1 MNHKTKSLVNKANID
16 GVSIIIPAYNEEK
29 GIAGTL
35 EEIRR
40 MTKNLEMECE
50 VIVVDDGSKD
60 NTAGIAAQN
69 GDTKII
75 QHTHNRGYG
84 AALKTGIHHATYDTV
99 VITDADG
106 TYPNADIPL
115 LLAEVEQYDCEMVV
129 GARTGEN
136 VRIPFIRKPA
146 KWTINKLANYLSR
159 TKIPDLNSGLRIM
172 KKSVVEK
179 YLGIL
184 PDGFSFTTTITLAM
198 LANGYL
204 VRYIP
209 IDYRKRE
216 GKSKI
221 KPIRDT
227 LNFIQLI
234 VKTVLYFEPLR
245 VFTPLSMV
253 FIFASLGVL
262 LYSFFFKPQIMD
274 ITTLVLF
281 VTGVQMLAIGMLAD
295 LINKRLR

>member
-1 MNHKTKSLVNKANID
+1 MNID
-16 GVSIIIPAYNEEK
+16 GVSIVIPAYNEEK
-29 GIAGTL
+29 GIAETL
-35 EEIRR
+35 EEIKR
-40 MTKNLEMECE
+40 MTKNLETECE

-60 NTAGIAAQN
+60 NTAEIATQS
-69 GDTKII
+69 GVKVI
-75 QHTHNRGYG
+75 QHPQNRGYG
-84 AALKTGIHHATYDTV
+84 ASLKTGIHHAKYDTI

-106 TYPNADIPL
+106 TYPNSDIPK
-115 LLAEVEQYDCEMVV
+115 LLAEMEQYDCEMVV

-136 VRIPFIRKPA
+136 VRIPIVRKPA
-146 KWTINKLANYLSR
+146 KWFINKLANYLSR
-159 TKIPDLNSGLRIM
+159 TKIPDLNSGLRVM
-172 KKSVVEK
+172 KKSIIER

-184 PDGFSFTTTITLAM
+184 PNGFSFTATITLAM
-198 LANGYL
+198 LVNAYL

-209 IDYRKRE
+209 IDYRKRK

-221 KPIRDT
+221 RPIKDT

-234 VKTVLYFEPLR
+234 TKTVLYFEPLR
-245 VFTPLSMV
+245 VFTPFSMI
-253 FIFASLGVL
+253 FILASLGVL
-262 LYSFFFKPQIMD
+262 LYSFFLRPQIMD

>member
-35 EEIRR
+35 EEIKH
-40 MTKNLEMECE
+40 MIKNLEMECE

-60 NTAGIAAQN
+60 NTVGIATQS
-69 GDTKII
+69 GVKVI
-75 QHTHNRGYG
+75 QHPYNRGYG
-84 AALKTGIHHATYDTV
+84 AALKTGIHHAEYDIV

-115 LLAEVEQYDCEMVV
+115 LLIEMEQYDCEMVV

-136 VRIPFIRKPA
+136 VRIPIIRKPA

-159 TKIPDLNSGLRIM
+159 TKIPDLNSGLRAM

-234 VKTVLYFEPLR
+234 VKTILYFEPLR

-253 FIFASLGVL
+253 FILASLGVL
-262 LYSFFFKPQIMD
+262 LYSFFFSPEIMD

-295 LINKRLR
+295 LVNKRLR

>member
-1 MNHKTKSLVNKANID
+1 MKID
-16 GVSIIIPAYNEEK
+16 GVSIVIPAYNEEK
-29 GIAGTL
+29 GVAGTL
-35 EEIRR
+35 EEIKR

-60 NTAGIAAQN
+60 NTAEIATQS
-69 GDTKII
+69 GVKVI
-75 QHTHNRGYG
+75 QHPQNRGYG
-84 AALKTGIHHATYDTV
+84 AALKTGIHHADYDTI

-106 TYPNADIPL
+106 TYPNGDIPN
-115 LLAEVEQYDCEMVV
+115 LLAEMEQYDCEMVV

-136 VRIPFIRKPA
+136 VNIPLIRKPA
-146 KWTINKLANYLSR
+146 KWAINKLANYLSR
-159 TKIPDLNSGLRIM
+159 TKIPDLNSGLRVM
-172 KKSVVEK
+172 KKNVVEK
-179 YLGIL
+179 FLGVL
-184 PDGFSFTTTITLAM
+184 PDGFSFTTTISLAM
-198 LANGYL
+198 LTNGYL

-221 KPIRDT
+221 KPIKDT

-253 FIFASLGVL
+253 FILASLGVL
-262 LYSFFFKPQIMD
+262 LYSFFFSPKIMD

-295 LINKRLR
+295 LVNKRLR